1 MTSNSMSGVSGNLV
15 QAGAIAG
22 GVHFH
27 APSEVTRTPRQ
38 LPAPPRGF
46 GGRDALLAAVDRAV
60 FDAPAGTVPVVVL
73 TGMGG
78 VGKTALAVSWAH
90 RAADRFPDGQFHVD
104 LHGFGAEQP
113 SDAGEVLGSFLRA
126 LGVEPENL
134 PVGTEER
141 AALFRSRL
149 SERRVV
155 VVLDNARDE
164 EQVRP
169 LVPGAGS
176 CVLVT
181 SRANLTGLVVDHGAV
196 PLAVDVLA
204 EAEALDLLA
213 TLVGDRV
220 RDEPEA
226 AAECVRHCA
235 GLPLALRVVAG
246 YASYQPDV
254 PLADLV
260 AALADERSRL
270 DALDSGDPRTA
281 VRTVFSWSYRRLPPD
296 AARLFRLLG
305 LVPGADVGRAAVAA
319 LADVPV
325 RGVNRLLA
333 VLFQAQV
340 AVDAGRGRVGMHD
353 LLRVYAAELAEEGD
367 REERRTALVRLFDH
381 HLHGAAQADVLLS
394 PRRFRVALDGSSTP
408 VEGLDSRESALDWMT
423 AEHEVLAALFQVG
436 GPELDARRWQL
447 AYTMRGYF
455 FLTKDWD
462 TWVRTH
468 RTALAATQRLG
479 DLAAEASTRNNLG
492 LALLERGDPEAAGP
506 HYLRAQ
512 EIFEQVGDLRGAGN
526 AMGNYAWILHG
537 RADHEGA
544 LEWATRALAN
554 YERCGARTNAGI
566 TLRGIAIFEAA
577 LGRFPEAVNHLHDA
591 MAVFEER
598 SSPLD
603 QLMAHNS
610 LGEVHCQ
617 AGNPTAA
624 AAAHHNALAR
634 AVEQGSRFERARAHR
649 GLARAAQQSGDHDQ
663 AKTELRT
670 AADLFTALNATAE
683 AAEATTALAA
693 LEQ

>member
-1 MTSNSMSGVSGNLV
+1 MSSNAMSDVSGNVV
-15 QAGAIAG
+15 QAGAIEG

-27 APSEVTRTPRQ
+27 APAEVRRTPRQ
-38 LPAPPRGF
+38 LPASPRAF
-46 GGRDALLAAVDRAV
+46 SGRGALLDAVDRAV
-60 FDAPAGTVPVVVL
+60 VEATAGTAPMVVL

-90 RAADRFPDGQFHVD
+90 RAADRFPDGQLYVD

-113 SDAGEVLGSFLRA
+113 SVAGEVLGSFLRA
-126 LGVEPENL
+126 LGVDPKNL
-134 PVGTEER
+134 PVEAEER

-149 SERRVV
+149 SERRVIV
-155 VVLDNARDE
+155 LLDNACDE

-181 SRANLTGLVVDHGAV
+181 SRANLTGLVIDHGAV
-196 PLAVDVLA
+196 PLVVDVLP
-204 EAEALDLLA
+204 EAEALNLLR

-226 AAECVRHCA
+226 AAALVRHCA

-246 YASYQPDV
+246 LASYQPGV
-254 PLADLV
+254 PLADL
-260 AALADERSRL
+260 ADALADERGRL

-281 VRTVFSWSYRRLPPD
+281 VRTVFSWSYRRLPVD

-305 LVPGADVGRAAVAA
+305 LVPGTDVGKAAVAA
-319 LADVPV
+319 LADLPAHQA
-325 RGVNRLLA
+325 NRLLG

-340 AVDAGRGRVGMHD
+340 AVDAGRGRVDTHD
-353 LLRVYAAELAEEGD
+353 LLRVYAAELAEQGD
-367 REERRTALVRLFDH
+367 PEERRSAVVRLFDH
-381 HLHGAAQADVLLS
+381 YLHGAAQADLLLS
-394 PRRFRVALDGSSTP
+394 PRRFRVPLDGSAQP
-408 VEGLDSRESALDWMT
+408 VKGLDSREAALDWMT
-423 AEHEVLAALFQVG
+423 AEHETMAGLFQVDD
-436 GPELDARRWQL
+436 PELDPRKWQL

-462 TWVRTH
+462 TWIRTH
-468 RTALAATQRLG
+468 QLALAATQRLG

-512 EIFEQVGDLRGAGN
+512 EIFERIGDLRGAGN

-537 RADHEGA
+537 REDFAGA

-554 YERCGARTNAGI
+554 YERCRARTNAGI

-577 LGRFPEAVNHLHDA
+577 LGRFDDAITHLHEA
-591 MAVFEER
+591 MAVFVER

-603 QLMAHNS
+603 QVMALNS

-617 AGNPTAA
+617 AGDAVEGA
-624 AAAHHNALAR
+624 EAHRSALALD
-634 AVEQGSRFERARAHR
+634 QGSLFEQARAHR
-649 GLARAAQQSGDHDQ
+649 GLGRAALLAGDRGQ
-663 AKTELRT
+663 AATEVR
-670 AADLFTALNATAE
+670 AAFDLFTGLSA
-683 AAEATTALAA
+683 AAEADEAASALTD
-693 LEQ
+693 LR